1 MAETYEGLYVK
12 FGANTVEFDNSVKG
26 MNKALTGLKKDF
38 QNINKQ
44 LKMNPE
50 NLDLM
55 GKKLENLEQQAGVGA
70 KKAAEL
76 RKQMNEL
83 EKSNKK
89 GTESWNKLG
98 LELSKVEGQMQVVDN
113 AIKVTKKQM
122 KDIGDPK
129 SVYNLNKALADT
141 EKELDQINR
150 KIKLEPRNTQL
161 LAKQAKLLAE
171 QFKIAGERVEALR
184 KEQQLLGQSKIGTE
198 QWKKLSY
205 EIGEAEIKAK
215 QAQNAMHGL
224 GTNTKGASTEAAVMA
239 GTFKGG
245 AWLAVASEGLKKI
258 GDMAKWVWEQLKQ
271 ISKYLI
277 DSLKEAADY
286 GDRISRL
293 SGKTGID
300 TGTLQRLNA
309 VSKLTKVEVDGIAK
323 SMQKMMVNMEKA
335 GASTEKVTNSGKEA
349 QKAAKGAAAAFK
361 DLGLSARDSNGEF
374 KNSNQ
379 MFWEVI
385 QALSQIENKTQRTIY
400 ANAIFG
406 KSYQNINGLLK
417 MNQEELKKALATA
430 DEMNAVLGD
439 DSIKTLRNL
448 SDEYKK
454 FEIATD
460 AFKINI
466 GAALA
471 PAAMQFMKHA
481 VEIAKAVGDI
491 VKAITED
498 GDVDGAIRTFEE
510 KIGNAIGE
518 FDKLKPAI
526 EKTIEKLK
534 PVLKKLVEEFAKVA
548 RDIIDVFFDSG
559 LATAIA
565 DAGVQLAGEFVKA
578 LGRAILDGIKAWFK
592 RTDLYQGISM
602 SQQADSYINAQNK
615 GVNGA
620 SSYYSGIQKSLG
632 NLQDF
637 SPQMEKAA
645 GNTTNNSNSFT
656 INIRGGNANAN
667 EIAREVERRIV
678 RRVSF

>member
-1 MAETYEGLYVK
+1 
-12 FGANTVEFDNSVKG
+12 
-26 MNKALTGLKKDF
+26 MN
-38 QNINKQ
+38 
-44 LKMNPE
+44 
-50 NLDLM
+50 
-55 GKKLENLEQQAGVGA
+55 
-70 KKAAEL
+70 
-76 RKQMNEL
+76 R
-83 EKSNKK
+83 
-89 GTESWNKLG
+89 
-98 LELSKVEGQMQVVDN
+98 
-113 AIKVTKKQM
+113 
-122 KDIGDPK
+122 
-129 SVYNLNKALADT
+129 
-141 EKELDQINR
+141 
-150 KIKLEPRNTQL
+150 
-161 LAKQAKLLAE
+161 
-171 QFKIAGERVEALR
+171 
-184 KEQQLLGQSKIGTE
+184 
-198 QWKKLSY
+198 
-205 EIGEAEIKAK
+205 
-215 QAQNAMHGL
+215 
-224 GTNTKGASTEAAVMA
+224 
-239 GTFKGG
+239 
-245 AWLAVASEGLKKI
+245 
-258 GDMAKWVWEQLKQ
+258 
-271 ISKYLI
+271 
-277 DSLKEAADY
+277 
-286 GDRISRL
+286 
-293 SGKTGID
+293 
-300 TGTLQRLNA
+300 
-309 VSKLTKVEVDGIAK
+309 
-323 SMQKMMVNMEKA
+323 
-335 GASTEKVTNSGKEA
+335 
-349 QKAAKGAAAAFK
+349 
-361 DLGLSARDSNGEF
+361 
-374 KNSNQ
+374 
-379 MFWEVI
+379 
-385 QALSQIENKTQRTIY
+385 
-400 ANAIFG
+400 
-406 KSYQNINGLLK
+406 
-417 MNQEELKKALATA
+417 EELGKALATA

-637 SPQMEKAA
+637 SPQMFKAS

>member
-335 GASTEKVTNSGKEA
+335 GTSTEKVAGSGKEA
-349 QKAAKGAAAAFK
+349 QKVAKGAAAAFK

-379 MFWEVI
+379 MFWEVV

-417 MNQEELKKALATA
+417 MNRDELKKALATA

-471 PAAMQFMKHA
+471 PAAIQFMKHA

-526 EKTIEKLK
+526 EKTIEKLR
-534 PVLKKLVEEFAKVA
+534 PVLLKLVEAFAKVA
-548 RDIIDVFFDSG
+548 EKIIDVFFESG
-559 LATAIA
+559 LAEKIA
-565 DAGVQLAGEFVKA
+565 EAGVRLAGLFVEA
-578 LGRAILDGIKAWFK
+578 LGRAILAGIKAWFK
-592 RTDLYQGISM
+592 NIDLFQGIKM
-602 SQQADSYINAQNK
+602 SIDADAIQRNKSVNA
-615 GVNGA
+615 A

-632 NLQDF
+632 NLQSF

-656 INIRGGNANAN
+656 INISGNNANAN
-667 EIAREVERRIV
+667 EIARAVERQIV

>member
-55 GKKLENLEQQAGVGA
+55 GKKLKNLEQQAGVGA
-70 KKAAEL
+70 KKTAEL

-98 LELSKVEGQMQVVDN
+98 LELSKIEGQMQVVDN

-323 SMQKMMVNMEKA
+323 SMQKMMINMEKA
-335 GASTEKVTNSGKEA
+335 GTSTEKVAGSGKEA

-379 MFWEVI
+379 MFWEVV

-417 MNQEELKKALATA
+417 MNREELGKALATA

-592 RTDLYQGISM
+592 NIDLIQGIRMSM
-602 SQQADSYINAQNK
+602 DADAIQRNK
-615 GVNGA
+615 SVNGE
-620 SSYYSGIQKSLG
+620 SSYYSEVQKSLG
-632 NLQDF
+632 SLQNF

-667 EIAREVERRIV
+667 EIAREVERIIV